1 MTDRQRPTRPRPA
14 AFFRA
19 VVAAAVAAAAPVAG
33 CYESYAEGDAA
44 DAAPADDGRE
54 DGETSTADYGVPDD
68 YWDESI
74 ARYAV
79 PMYGTP

>member
-1 MTDRQRPTRPRPA
+1 MPQPLRPTRTRPA

-19 VVAAAVAAAAPVAG
+19 VVAAAVAAPAPAAG
-33 CYESYAEGDAA
+33 CYESSPEEDAA
-44 DAAPADDGRE
+44 DVAPADDGRE
-54 DGETSTADYGVPDD
+54 TGETSTEDYGVPADA
-68 YWDESI
+68 WDESI